1 MEIVEALKGNELF
14 KNIDNKKLKE
24 IISNIPYHEREYH
37 RGEVIAHEDQECRS
51 LGLILEGH
59 IEIIRLYSSGKSITI
74 QKLGVGDVFG
84 EALVFSSHSNY
95 PATIEAVE
103 KTNIIFINKEEV
115 LKLCL
120 EEEIILENF
129 MTLLSDKVFMLNGK
143 IKSISFKSL
152 KQRVVNYLI
161 KQSRLQKSLTIKLK
175 DSKESIASYLAM
187 PRPSLSRELIK
198 LRDENLINFD
208 RNTITIFNIEDLEE
222 ELFE

>member
-1 MEIVEALKGNELF
+1 MKIVKALKGNELF
-14 KNIDNKKLKE
+14 KNMKEEKIEE
-24 IISNIPYHEREYH
+24 IISKITYHEREYH
-37 RGEVIAHEDQECRS
+37 RGEVIAHEDEKCNS
-51 LGLILEGH
+51 LGLIISGC

-84 EALVFSSHSNY
+84 EALVFSSHGNY

-120 EEEIILENF
+120 EEKLILENF

-152 KQRVVNYLI
+152 KQRVINYLI
-161 KQSRLQKSLTIKLK
+161 QKSRTQKSLVIKLK
-175 DSKESIASYLAM
+175 DSKESIAAYLGM

-198 LRDENLINFD
+198 LRDEELITFD
-208 RNTITIFNIEDLEE
+208 RNTITILNIDDLEE

>member
-1 MEIVEALKGNELF
+1 MDIVKALEGNELF
-14 KNIDNKKLKE
+14 RNMNDTMIKE
-24 IISNIPYHEREYH
+24 IISKITYHEREYH
-37 RGEVIAHEDQECRS
+37 RGEVIAHEEDECSS
-51 LGLILEGH
+51 LGLIIDGH

-95 PATIEAVE
+95 PATIEAIE
-103 KTNIIFINKEEV
+103 KTTIIFINKDDF
-115 LKLCL
+115 LRLCL
-120 EEEIILENF
+120 EEEILLENF

-161 KQSRLQKSLTIKLK
+161 QKSRAQKSLTIKLK
-175 DSKESIASYLAM
+175 DSKESIASYLGM

-198 LRDENLINFD
+198 LRDDNLISFD

-222 ELFE
+222 ELFD